1 MGHYIRTS
9 HIKNII
15 SARTSVALQND
26 ERFDIEKNMGS
37 SLAIQ
42 KEGASIDF
50 NCNVAVHSMEHY
62 PPPA

>member
-37 SLAIQ
+37 SLAIKK
-42 KEGASIDF
+42 KELL
-50 NCNVAVHSMEHY
+50 
-62 PPPA
+62 